1 MYFADGL
8 VLLAHEQT
16 FMQDMNDRL
25 IETERQ
31 NGMEMNVEKTT
42 VVRIS
47 RKPSPI
53 EMMISKKEITTEC
66 EIFQLFV

>member
-8 VLLAHEQT
+8 VLLAHEQI

-25 IETERQ
+25 TETGRQ

-47 RKPSPI
+47 RKLSPI

-66 EIFQLFV
+66 EIF

>member
-25 IETERQ
+25 TETGRQ
-31 NGMEMNVEKTT
+31 NGMEMNVEKNT

-47 RKPSPI
+47 RKPFPI
-53 EMMISKKEITTEC
+53 EMVISIK
-66 EIFQLFV
+66 

>member
-16 FMQDMNDRL
+16 FMQDITDRL
-25 IETERQ
+25 TGRQ
-31 NGMEMNVEKTT
+31 NGMEMNVKKTT
-42 VVRIS
+42 TIRIS
-47 RKPSPI
+47 RKLSPL
-53 EMMISKKEITTEC
+53 EMMVGKTVTRGC